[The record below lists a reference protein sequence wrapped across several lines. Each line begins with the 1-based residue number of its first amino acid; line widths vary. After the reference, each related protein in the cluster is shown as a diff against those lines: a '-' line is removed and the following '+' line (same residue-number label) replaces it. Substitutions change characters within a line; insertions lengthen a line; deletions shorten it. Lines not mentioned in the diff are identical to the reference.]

1 MVTHC
6 RHYYVPKRISTR
18 ISTNQQ
24 WVTWPI
30 NCYKESW
37 ISSSVWQRKGNTIGL
52 NTNCWSW
59 PTFYQEY
66 ILLVL
71 PMLVSRTSWWPFLWP
86 PDAMPGHWW
95 CCWWQCDAAGGSVM
109 LHVAPWYWVRRL
121 IGTASQS
128 PTLPVETIK
137 RGTQTV
143 LATTSN
149 MIDKFE
155 KQDLN
160 WDACVIEICSRC
172 LHKVV
177 L

>member
-1 MVTHC
+1 MVTI
-6 RHYYVPKRISTR
+6 VDITMSQKRISAR

-24 WVTWPI
+24 WVTWAI
-30 NCYKESW
+30 NCYRQSW
-37 ISSSVWQRKGNTIGL
+37 ISSSVWRRQGLVCNTMGL

-59 PTFYQEY
+59 PTFYPCWSAGHLGDGSSD
-66 ILLVL
+66 LLMLRL
-71 PMLVSRTSWWPFLWP
+71 PT
-86 PDAMPGHWW
+86 
-95 CCWWQCDAAGGSVM
+95 GGSVM
-109 LHVAPWYWVRRL
+109 PHVAPWYWVRRL

-137 RGTQTV
+137 RGAQTI

-160 WDACVIEICSRC
+160 WNACVIEICSRC